1 MFFINGKKIHFY
13 PFFQVPFRTCSFLL
27 LLEQKELKRYFYTR
41 TCTYTLVNF
50 PHSDTTCSIPA
61 VVPRNL
67 NWRKKS
73 FLHKSCDVLTLAP
86 RFRCRPGGRS
96 YPAQRVCWWRPR
108 SGRGPSNKHGE
119 RGNGAEGHGWVEGN
133 TVWFS
138 KPSDLFETERAGLV
152 PQVQGSSTDSWRQTK
167 WQRSSTQS
175 AAIASAPT
183 EISKRCRLVFWTNVT
198 ELFLVVISQRP
209 PADFLVSHRYPA
221 WNFPWFFFFF
231 CLSRQQMNSSSIWRA
246 PLLPGRLEYL

>member
-1 MFFINGKKIHFY
+1 MFFINGKKKYTFILSLKYLSGPVLSYFCLSKG
-13 PFFQVPFRTCSFLL
+13 VETAFLHMHLYLPL
-27 LLEQKELKRYFYTR
+27 LPNWR
-41 TCTYTLVNF
+41 YTLVNF

-67 NWRKKS
+67 NWQKKS
-73 FLHKSCDVLTLAP
+73 FLHRSCDVLTLAP
-86 RFRCRPGGRS
+86 RFRCRPGGPS

-108 SGRGPSNKHGE
+108 SGRGPSNKHRE
-119 RGNGAEGHGWVEGN
+119 CGNGAEGHGWAEGD
-133 TVWFS
+133 TGWIS

-175 AAIASAPT
+175 ATIASAPT

-198 ELFLVVISQRP
+198 ELF
-209 PADFLVSHRYPA
+209 
-221 WNFPWFFFFF
+221 
-231 CLSRQQMNSSSIWRA
+231 
-246 PLLPGRLEYL
+246 